1 MTERKTKKDTPVTD
15 LRVLDV
21 KKPKSNYISVN
32 DMLWSHPAFILII
45 SPPASGKS
53 ALLVSIYYRWFKNVF
68 DTVYWCSPTL
78 KMDNTLALNVA
89 KDETIIRIDNADDL
103 EQVDNIIRNIIET
116 QDEALKSGEEL
127 EDILI
132 VLDDCISFINSK
144 MIAKLATMYRHLRI
158 TVIVSIQK
166 MKMLSTT
173 LRACASDIISFA
185 IPNKKQRDTFF
196 EEFSIYPDIE
206 TYYELATNAKY
217 NWLRMDLR
225 NMALYHGSPNGIV
238 KLYQK

>member
-1 MTERKTKKDTPVTD
+1 
-15 LRVLDV
+15 
-21 KKPKSNYISVN
+21 
-32 DMLWSHPAFILII
+32 
-45 SPPASGKS
+45 
-53 ALLVSIYYRWFKNVF
+53 
-68 DTVYWCSPTL
+68 
-78 KMDNTLALNVA
+78 MDNTLALNIA

-116 QDEALKSGEEL
+116 QDEALKAGEEL

-206 TYYELATNAKY
+206 NYYETATGAKY

-225 NMALYHGSPNGIV
+225 NMALYHGSPQGIT